1 MNDLYRSRRR
11 SLKIFKERSIY
22 KENMECK
29 KDLIM
34 DWFELDKD
42 DEETIAD
49 ITEESQ
55 LNLLL

>member
-1 MNDLYRSRRR
+1 
-11 SLKIFKERSIY
+11 
-22 KENMECK
+22 
-29 KDLIM
+29 M

-55 LNLLL
+55 LNKHLGEDQFEIEGADGQ

>member
-49 ITEESQ
+49 ITE
-55 LNLLL
+55 

>member
-1 MNDLYRSRRR
+1 MICIAQEGEARR
-11 SLKIFKERSIY
+11 SSKKERSIY

-29 KDLIM
+29 KESIM

-49 ITEESQ
+49 ITKVNST
-55 LNLLL
+55 NI